1 MLFRTVRIVKAG
13 IFLMITLT
21 LKEIE
26 TPTGVMRLGA
36 TEDALVLCD
45 WPDAPGAPHCLKVL
59 CKRLGA
65 VPVTGDSP
73 ILEKASK
80 ALEDYF
86 AGRLQTFDLPLRPC
100 GTPFQESVWRA
111 LLEVPYGKTASY
123 GDIARRIGRST
134 AFRAVAQAVGSNPL
148 CIAVPCHRIIGSDG
162 SLTGFG
168 GGLDRKVLLLKLEG
182 HNRF

>member
-1 MLFRTVRIVKAG
+1 MT
-13 IFLMITLT
+13 TLT

-45 WPDAPGAPHCLKVL
+45 WPDAQGAAHCLSAL
-59 CKRLGA
+59 CRRLG
-65 VPVTGDSP
+65 VPGDSP
-73 ILEKASK
+73 VLEKAEK
-80 ALEDYF
+80 ALKDYF
-86 AGRLQTFDLPLRPC
+86 AGRLQTFDMPLRPC
-100 GTPFQESVWRA
+100 GTPFQETVWRA
-111 LLEVPYGKTASY
+111 LLEIPYGKTASY
-123 GDIARRIGRST
+123 GDIARRIGRPT
-134 AFRAVAQAVGSNPL
+134 AFRAVARAVGANPL

-182 HNRF
+182 HAGF

>member
-1 MLFRTVRIVKAG
+1 MT
-13 IFLMITLT
+13 TLT

-45 WPDAPGAPHCLKVL
+45 WPDAQGAAHCLSAL
-59 CKRLGA
+59 CRRLGA
-65 VPVTGDSP
+65 VPVPGDSP
-73 ILEKASK
+73 VLEKAEK
-80 ALEDYF
+80 ALKDYF
-86 AGRLQTFDLPLRPC
+86 AGRLQTFDMPLRPC
-100 GTPFQESVWRA
+100 GTLFQETVWRA
-111 LLEVPYGKTASY
+111 LLEIPYGKTASY
-123 GDIARRIGRST
+123 GDIARRIGRPT
-134 AFRAVAQAVGSNPL
+134 AFRAVGANPL

-182 HNRF
+182 HAGF

>member
-1 MLFRTVRIVKAG
+1 MT
-13 IFLMITLT
+13 TLT

-36 TEDALVLCD
+36 TKDALVLCD
-45 WPDAPGAPHCLKVL
+45 WPDAPGAPHCFKAL

-65 VPVTGDSP
+65 VPTTGDSP
-73 ILEKASK
+73 VLEKAVK

-100 GTPFQESVWRA
+100 GTPFQEAVWRA

-123 GDIARRIGRST
+123 GDIARRIGRPT
-134 AFRAVAQAVGSNPL
+134 AFRAVAQAVGANPL
-148 CIAVPCHRIIGSDG
+148 CIAATASSARTERSRASGAVSTEKSSCSSSKAITAFDFS
-162 SLTGFG
+162 
-168 GGLDRKVLLLKLEG
+168 
-182 HNRF
+182 

>member
-1 MLFRTVRIVKAG
+1 MLFRTVRIVKTG

-45 WPDAPGAPHCLKVL
+45 WPDAPGAPHCLKAL

-80 ALEDYF
+80 APTSNLRPAASPLRNALPGKRLACAARGSLRQNRLLRRHRPPNRTFDGF
-86 AGRLQTFDLPLRPC
+86 PGRRAGRGIESALHRRSLPPHHRLRRIAHRVRRRSRPKS
-100 GTPFQESVWRA
+100 PPAQ
-111 LLEVPYGKTASY
+111 
-123 GDIARRIGRST
+123 ARR
-134 AFRAVAQAVGSNPL
+134 P
-148 CIAVPCHRIIGSDG
+148 
-162 SLTGFG
+162 
-168 GGLDRKVLLLKLEG
+168 
-182 HNRF
+182 